1 MTTTPSFVAAAATS
15 TLLLAAD
22 GSRTSVT
29 IENTSPATMY
39 VAVGFT
45 PATTSGGGFTFSRP
59 LNAGATLTP
68 PEAGQALY
76 AIWTSA
82 AGGGATITAVS
93 DPTSDSNGA
102 GITTYAQLKTAV
114 AAWLR
119 PNSAV
124 SSDMSTNIP
133 KYIGLGEVAIR
144 RELHLRRLDQ
154 AVSSLAIT
162 DGTATVP
169 DGFLSVV
176 SLSLVDE
183 PYNQLTGLALDQVR
197 AAARISQATKPR
209 HYAVSGGLFYFDF
222 DGDATAELIHRR
234 GVTPLV
240 NDNDTNWILAGH
252 PDLLLSAS
260 LVVAAQRL
268 IDPRLGEF
276 KEWFAQSLDSVQR
289 LERNLHSDIILPM
302 PNGMVV

>member
-1 MTTTPSFVAAAATS
+1 MTVTITS
-15 TLLLAAD
+15 VNSSTSSQLLIAAD
-22 GSRTSVT
+22 GSRTSLT
-29 IENTSPATMY
+29 IQNTDANTLF
-39 VAVGFT
+39 VAVGTT
-45 PATTSGGGFTFSRP
+45 PATTAIGGFTFSRA
-59 LNAGATLTP
+59 LNASATLTQ
-68 PEAGQALY
+68 PEAAQAIY
-76 AIWTSA
+76 GIWS
-82 AGGGATITAVS
+82 GDGSGGATITAIT
-93 DPTSDSNGA
+93 DPVSDSNGA
-102 GITTYAQLKTAV
+102 SITTYAQLKTAI

-124 SSDMSTNIP
+124 TSDMTTNIP
-133 KYIGLGEVAIR
+133 KYIGLAEVLIR

-176 SLSLVDE
+176 SLSLTAE

-197 AAARISQATKPR
+197 AAARISQATTPK

-276 KEWFAQSLDSVQR
+276 KAWFAQSLDSVQR
-289 LERNLHSDIILPM
+289 LERNLHADIILPM
-302 PNGMVV
+302 PNGLVV